1 MSYNYLSDFYVSDFK
16 GFTLI
21 LTSKVCMHI
30 YIYIYIYVMFI
41 PLKKK
46 SIAVTNAMNH
56 GPVPCVGKR
65 QSSQLFCVLNLEVR

>member
-30 YIYIYIYVMFI
+30 YIYIYVMFI
-41 PLKKK
+41 PLKK